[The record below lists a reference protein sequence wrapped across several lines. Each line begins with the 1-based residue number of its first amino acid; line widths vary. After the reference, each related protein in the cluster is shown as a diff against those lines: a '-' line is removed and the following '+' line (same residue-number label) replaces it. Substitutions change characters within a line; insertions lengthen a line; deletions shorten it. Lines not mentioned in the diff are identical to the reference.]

1 MSASA
6 REDGSARGDVFPS
19 KRTICERARPVRRAI
34 SSVEGASY
42 DVYFSAM
49 GLTALNRILRRLLRR
64 REAELAANPEE
75 TISEEKQHADELM
88 YRSGDTHHTA

>member
-1 MSASA
+1 
-6 REDGSARGDVFPS
+6 
-19 KRTICERARPVRRAI
+19 
-34 SSVEGASY
+34 
-42 DVYFSAM
+42 M